1 MNALSNW
8 LVQRRVARLVREYR
22 RSPVLPLI
30 ILPSTAASLRFA
42 EWLSRAMP
50 VAVIGNPRLL
60 ADWAPSLCARATS
73 PLDLWRQ
80 VKAQPQLP
88 HAVVSYPDQ
97 LVGFD
102 PSFQVVS
109 VGERRYMF
117 SIVEV
122 MLLMKFR
129 PPVYLGQARF
139 RGRGEKASTSL
150 ALQRLA
156 AEVPAG
162 LSRQAL
168 DTWLVRLMQPAIDCN
183 RYPHDGWLARD
194 IFRLKVDDNFET
206 MLKLRLLE
214 IEALLRLGHDL
225 PGPVPGRAYRELQ
238 AELQAVRR
246 KPLLLAGHG

>member
-1 MNALSNW
+1 MNAVSNW
-8 LVQRRVARLVREYR
+8 LVRQRVARLVRKCR
-22 RSPVLPLI
+22 RGSVPPLL
-30 ILPSTAASLRFA
+30 ILPSTASSLRFV
-42 EWLSRAMP
+42 EWLSCAMP
-50 VAVIGNPRLL
+50 VVIIGNPRVM
-60 ADWAPSLCARATS
+60 ADWAPSLCARTMS

-80 VKAQPQLP
+80 VKAHPQLP

-102 PSFQVVS
+102 PSFQAVA
-109 VGERRYMF
+109 VGERRYLF

-129 PPVYLGQARF
+129 PPVHLGQARF
-139 RGRGEKASTSL
+139 RGRGEKASSTL
-150 ALQRLA
+150 ALRQLA

-162 LSRQAL
+162 LPRGAF
-168 DTWLVRLMQPAIDCN
+168 DEWLVRLMKPAIDCD
-183 RYPHDGWLARD
+183 RHPHDGWLARD

-225 PGPVPGRAYRELQ
+225 PGPVPGRSYRELQ

-246 KPLLLAGHG
+246 KPLPLAGHG

>member
-8 LVQRRVARLVREYR
+8 LVQRQVDRLVHQCR
-22 RSPVLPLI
+22 RSSVPPLI
-30 ILPSTAASLRFA
+30 ILSSTASSLRFA

-50 VAVIGNPRLL
+50 VAVIGNPRVL
-60 ADWAPSLCARATS
+60 ADWAPSLCARTTS

-80 VKAQPQLP
+80 LKAQPQLP

-102 PSFQVVS
+102 PSFQAVS

-129 PPVYLGQARF
+129 PTVYLGEARF
-139 RGRGEKASTSL
+139 RGRGEKASASL
-150 ALQRLA
+150 ALHRLA

-162 LSRQAL
+162 LSRQAF
-168 DTWLVRLMQPAIDCN
+168 DAWLVRLMQPVIGCD
-183 RYPHDGWLARD
+183 RHPHDGWLARD

-206 MLKLRLLE
+206 MLKFRLLE

-225 PGPVPGRAYRELQ
+225 PGPVPGRTYRELQ

-246 KPLLLAGHG
+246 KPLSLAGHG